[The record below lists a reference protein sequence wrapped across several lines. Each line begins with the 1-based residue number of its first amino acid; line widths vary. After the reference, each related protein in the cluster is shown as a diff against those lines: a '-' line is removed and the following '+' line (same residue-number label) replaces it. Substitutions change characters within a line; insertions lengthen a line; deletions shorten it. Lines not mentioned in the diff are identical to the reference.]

1 MKRLGYKTP
10 VVSGIMLFL
19 ARRQFSSHINK
30 DAWVVAV
37 TALCRRVKP
46 FALEGGMGWSA
57 GRCGEGRQR
66 RRR

>member
-1 MKRLGYKTP
+1 
-10 VVSGIMLFL
+10 MLFL